1 MANDRRKGLLV
12 LLLILTGGIIWFT
25 HTPKQEATQTIK
37 PIALVAGKDSLRI
50 NRIEQIDLNT
60 CTAEELDALPGI
72 GATISKRILEY
83 REKSGGFQHLDEVKA
98 IQGLAKIWEQVVPYF
113 RLEKSYS
120 AKNTL
125 EAETNISSDKTLQ
138 DLNQISEADLQA
150 HNILPEDLAHRLIR
164 YRDACKGFKSFDHV
178 ARTHGLTPIFLDRIK
193 QHFYVNTPLSAK
205 KNIQP
210 IDINLADS
218 AQLEALPGIGEKL
231 SARIVKY
238 RNRLGFFHSLEQ
250 LKEVYGLKA
259 EYLEK
264 MLPYVFVG
272 KDFSAFPHIRLNE
285 VSVAELQ
292 KHPYLSDW
300 RIARRIISYRT
311 KTGRFDSWQNLY
323 QVHDLD
329 SAIVQQVAP
338 YIIIQ

>member
-1 MANDRRKGLLV
+1 MANDRRKGLVV

-25 HTPKQEATQTIK
+25 YTPKQKGKQTIK
-37 PIALVAGKDSLRI
+37 PITPVAGNDSLGI

-83 REKSGGFQHLDEVKA
+83 REKSGGFRHLDEVKA
-98 IQGLAKIWEQVVPYF
+98 IPGLAKIWAQAAPYF
-113 RLEKSYS
+113 RLENSYNPD
-120 AKNTL
+120 NTYKT
-125 EAETNISSDKTLQ
+125 ETNPSSGKTLL

-150 HNILPEDLAHRLIR
+150 LNILPEDLAHRLIR

-178 ARTHGLTPIFLDRIK
+178 ARTHGLTPVFLDRIK
-193 QHFYVNTPLSAK
+193 QHFYVNPPFTSK

-210 IDINLADS
+210 IDINRADS

-250 LKEVYGLKA
+250 LKEVYGLKS
-259 EYLEK
+259 EFLEK
-264 MLPYVFVG
+264 MLPHVYVNN
-272 KDFSAFPHIRLNE
+272 DLSAYPHIRLNE
-285 VSVAELQ
+285 VTVSELQ

-300 RIARRIISYRT
+300 RIARQIINHR
-311 KTGRFDSWQNLY
+311 KKIGRYESWKDLY
-323 QVHDLD
+323 QVSDLD
-329 SAIVQQVAP
+329 SLTIERIAP
-338 YIIIQ
+338 YLKIE